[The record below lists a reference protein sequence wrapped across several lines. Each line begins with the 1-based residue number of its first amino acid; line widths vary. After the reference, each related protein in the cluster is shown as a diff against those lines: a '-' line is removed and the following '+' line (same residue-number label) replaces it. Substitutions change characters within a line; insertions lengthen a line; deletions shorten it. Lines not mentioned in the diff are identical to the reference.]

1 MKHFFGKVIILFI
14 AFLIFSPNIYQAE
27 QDHYI
32 EQKELD
38 ISTSPHKIFFNISN
52 LKPGDKITKQ
62 LTVLNKGTQDFTYLF
77 TNKFI
82 TGSGKFYNELRLE
95 VSDNKGSLFK
105 GKLKDFHKLES
116 RELKT
121 SSSEILIFTVEVPFE
136 LGNDFQGLNSEFQF
150 KVFVEGTLGGV
161 LPVDGPK
168 LPVTGTEYYKILLLG
183 VAVFTS
189 GVTLYFYSKKRRS
202 DILKVYKEVK

>member
-1 MKHFFGKVIILFI
+1 MKHLFGKVFILFI
-14 AFLIFSPNIYQAE
+14 AFLIYSPNIYHAE

-38 ISTSPHKIFFNISN
+38 ISTSPHKLFFNVSN
-52 LKPGDKITKQ
+52 LKPGDRITKE

-82 TGSGKFYNELRLE
+82 TGSEKFYNELLLE
-95 VSDNKGSLFK
+95 VSDQKSSLFK
-105 GKLKDFHKLES
+105 GKLKDFQKLES
-116 RELKT
+116 RQLKT
-121 SSSEILIFTVEVPFE
+121 ASSETLIFTVEIPFE
-136 LGNDFQGLNSEFQF
+136 LGNEFQGLNSEFQF
-150 KVFVEGTLGGV
+150 KLFVEGTLGGI

-168 LPVTGTEYYKILLLG
+168 LPVTGTEYYKILLFGL
-183 VAVFTS
+183 AVFTS

-202 DILKVYKEVK
+202 DILKFYKEVK